1 MSVAGPKSNSSPSI
15 SSFGLVL
22 RNLRYYWLTNLAV
35 IAAVIAG
42 TAVIGGA
49 LVVGDS
55 VRGSLRQMSL
65 DRLGRI
71 DDVLTGMRFFRED
84 LAQELAA
91 RPGIRERFA
100 TIAPSLMVG
109 GTFLATHG
117 DTSRRARGVQVFGT
131 DERLWGLLEH
141 GNVPVPRERDVVL
154 NARLAGHLG
163 VKPGDSVSLLIPVP
177 STIPSESLLGKR
189 EGEFHEIP
197 LTVLAIL
204 DEASGA
210 GRLTLNPTQQLPFD
224 AFVPILALQEGMG
237 LEKIERSRRNPTGTP
252 ARVNALFASARTPA
266 DQTGSTAPDAAKLLD
281 REMSAVLSPTDIGLR
296 LVINSKHGYVSVESD
311 QQILDGSLATA
322 ALDSSAKLDLANSPV
337 LAYLANELVNV
348 ENPKK
353 FAMYSIVAGLDPVT
367 LKTAPFG
374 PFVWASPAPNHP
386 LAADEIVLNDW
397 MATDLGVK
405 THDPVRMRY
414 HIVGSHGELPEEER
428 TFRVAG
434 IVKLEGPAADPGLVP
449 EVKGITDAK
458 TIADWQQPFPMKL
471 NLVTKRDED
480 YWDKYRATPKSFV
493 SLETAQK
500 LWGSRFGKLTSVR
513 VAPKNGQTLE
523 QAAGA
528 LQAEILASV
537 TPEKTRMQFQPVKYA
552 GVTAAVGTNDFS
564 QLFLG
569 FSFFLILAA
578 AMLVGLVMRLGIE
591 RRGTSIGLL
600 SAIGFTPRRLR
611 RNFLAEGLILVLIGG
626 LLGTAAAVGYAALM
640 ILGLKLWWN
649 QAVGT
654 QFLSLYVDPAT
665 LAIGFVSSVIVAVLA
680 VLWGLHQL
688 RRLTPRELLSGATEP
703 ALTVAKQ
710 KRRSRRSLVIGVAL
724 LAISVLLLVAALS
737 GRLSSGEAFEGLS
750 WSVVLFFLDGIVLL
764 IAGVMLVAGTLE
776 GEHSAAVAGHG
787 ATGIARLG
795 VRNTAR
801 HRQRSTASVA
811 LIAAATFVIVAVAA
825 GRRNPAIETPELY
838 SGNGGFRLLG
848 ESTQPI
854 LPDLN
859 TPSGRESV
867 QLNPAPGSPD
877 AELLAQ
883 SKFFAF
889 RVRPGEDASCLNV
902 YQTRLPTIL
911 GVPKSLIDR
920 GGFRFIGAREPYPWT
935 ELEQASADGTVPVF
949 GDANTLQY
957 SLHKE
962 VGQTVDL
969 PAGPEGKRTMQIAG
983 MLDGSVFQG
992 VLLMSEDNFRRLF
1005 PNIVGYQYFLIEVP
1019 GPAANGDR
1027 LSALLETQL
1036 TPYGFECRARLRAAG
1051 ELPCRPKHLLIDLSN
1066 LGWTGA
1072 LVGNFGIGHGDGPQ
1086 RARTSGRVGPVERA
1100 GIPAIGTGLAGVGRN
1115 GRPFALRTFDRD
1127 DCGARGDDSPPFEY
1141 RGRRPLGVAGPDSVD
1156 RLCGR
1161 HVGGAGRLDRSGS
1174 NAHPR
1179 GPALGIDAA
1188 LKRAG

>member
-1 MSVAGPKSNSSPSI
+1 MSDSGPTRSAPISSPI
-15 SSFGLVL
+15 SSLGLVL
-22 RNLRYYWLTNLAV
+22 RNLRFYWVTNLAV

-91 RPGIRERFA
+91 RPAIQERFT

-109 GTFLATHG
+109 GTLMATHG
-117 DTSRRARGVQVFGT
+117 DTSRRAGGVQVFGT

-141 GNVPVPRERDVVL
+141 GDIPAPRDRDVVL
-154 NARLAGHLG
+154 NARLAEHLG
-163 VKPGDSVSLLIPVP
+163 VKRGDSVSLLIPVP
-177 STIPSESLLGKR
+177 STIPRESLLGKR

-204 DEASGA
+204 DSASGA

-237 LEKIERSRRNPTGTP
+237 LEKIDRSRRNPTGTP
-252 ARVNALFASARTPA
+252 ARVNTLFAAARSPA
-266 DQTGSTAPDAAKLLD
+266 DQTGTTATDAAKLLD
-281 REMSAVLSPTDIGLR
+281 REMSAVLTPADIGLR
-296 LVINSKHGYVSVESD
+296 MIVNSKRGYVSVESE
-311 QQILDGSLATA
+311 QQILDDSVATA
-322 ALDSSAKLDLANSPV
+322 ALDSAKNLGLATSPV
-337 LAYLANELVNV
+337 LAYLANELINV
-348 ENPKK
+348 EQPKK
-353 FAMYSIVAGLDPVT
+353 FSMYSIVAGLDPVT
-367 LKTAPFG
+367 LKAPPFG
-374 PFVWASPAPNHP
+374 PFAWASAAPDHP
-386 LAADEIVLNDW
+386 LGPDEIVLNDW
-397 MATDLGVK
+397 IAADLGIK
-405 THDPVRMRY
+405 AKDSVRMRY
-414 HIVGSHGELPEEER
+414 HVVGSHGELPEEER

-434 IVKLEGPAADPGLVP
+434 ILKLEGTPAADPGLVP

-458 TIADWQQPFPMKL
+458 SIADWQQPFPMKL

-513 VAPKNGQTLE
+513 VAPKEGQTLE
-523 QAAGA
+523 QTSAA
-528 LQAEILASV
+528 LQSEILKSL
-537 TPEKTRMQFQPVKYA
+537 TPEKTRMEFRPVKFA
-552 GVTAAVGTNDFS
+552 GVSAAVGSNDFS

-591 RRGTSIGLL
+591 RRGTSVGLL

-611 RNFLAEGLILVLIGG
+611 RIFLTEGLGLVLIGG

-654 QFLSLYVDPAT
+654 QALSVYIDPVT
-665 LAIGFVSSVIVAVLA
+665 LAIGFISSVVVAALA
-680 VLWGLHQL
+680 VLWGLRQL
-688 RRLTPRELLSGATEP
+688 RRLSPRELLSGATEP
-703 ALTVAKQ
+703 ALTVARQ
-710 KRRSRRSLVIGVAL
+710 LRRSRRSLVIGVAL
-724 LAISVLLLVAALS
+724 LGTSLLILGAALS
-737 GRLSSGEAFEGLS
+737 GRWSQGEAFEGMS
-750 WSVVLFFLDGIVLL
+750 WSVVLFFLDGMVLL
-764 IAGVMLVAGTLE
+764 IAGVMLIAGTLE

-787 ATGIARLG
+787 ASGIARLG
-795 VRNTAR
+795 MRNTAR
-801 HRQRSTASVA
+801 HRQRSTASVS
-811 LIAAATFVIVAVAA
+811 LIAAATFLIVAVAA
-825 GRRNPAIETPELY
+825 GRRNPAVETPELN
-838 SGNGGFRLLG
+838 SGNGGFRLVG

-859 TPSGRESV
+859 IPASREKV
-867 QLNPAPGSPD
+867 QLTPAAGSPD
-877 AELLAQ
+877 ADLLAKSQ
-883 SKFFAF
+883 FFAF
-889 RVRPGEDASCLNV
+889 RVRPGENASCLNI
-902 YQTRLPTIL
+902 YQTRMPTIL
-911 GVPKSLIDR
+911 GVPKSFMDR
-920 GGFRFIGAREPYPWT
+920 GGFRFIGAREPNPWT
-935 ELEQASADGTVPVF
+935 QLEQTAPDGSVPVF

-962 VGQTVDL
+962 VGDTVEL
-969 PAGPEGKRTMQIAG
+969 PAGPEGKPTMKIAG

-1005 PNIVGYQYFLIEVP
+1005 PNVAGYQYFLIEVP

-1027 LSALLETQL
+1027 LAALLETQL
-1036 TPYGFECRARLRAAG
+1036 TPYGFEAERVSDRLANFLAVQNTYLSTFETLGGLGLLLGTVGLATVMVRNVLERRG
-1051 ELPCRPKHLLIDLSN
+1051 ELALLSA
-1066 LGWTGA
+1066 LGFRRSGLAWLVLVETAVLLLCGLFIGTIAA
-1072 LVGNFGIGHGDGPQ
+1072 LVAMVPHLSSIGADVPWGSLALILAVVFLVGMLAALAASIEA
-1086 RARTSGRVGPVERA
+1086 ARTRILE
-1100 GIPAIGTGLAGVGRN
+1100 GL
-1115 GRPFALRTFDRD
+1115 
-1127 DCGARGDDSPPFEY
+1127 
-1141 RGRRPLGVAGPDSVD
+1141 
-1156 RLCGR
+1156 
-1161 HVGGAGRLDRSGS
+1161 RSE
-1174 NAHPR
+1174 
-1179 GPALGIDAA
+1179 
-1188 LKRAG
+1188 

>member
-1 MSVAGPKSNSSPSI
+1 MSDAGPSSI
-15 SSFGLVL
+15 SSWGLVL
-22 RNLRYYWLTNLAV
+22 RNLRYYWVTNLAV

-55 VRGSLRQMSL
+55 VRGSLRQISL

-91 RPGIRERFA
+91 RPAIQERFSA
-100 TIAPSLMVG
+100 VAPALMVG
-109 GTFLATHG
+109 GTFVSTHG
-117 DTSRRARGVQVFGT
+117 DTSRRAGGVQVFGT
-131 DERLWGLLEH
+131 DDRLWGLLEH
-141 GNVPVPRERDVVL
+141 GDVPVPRDRDVVL

-163 VKPGDSVSLLIPVP
+163 VKQGDSVSLLIPVP
-177 STIPSESLLGKR
+177 STIPRESLLGKR

-197 LTVLAIL
+197 LTVLAVL

-252 ARVNALFASARTPA
+252 ARVNALFASARAPA
-266 DQTGSTAPDAAKLLD
+266 DQTGPTAADAAKLLD
-281 REMSAVLSPTDIGLR
+281 REMSTVLMPADIGLR
-296 LVINSKHGYVSVESD
+296 LVINSKRGYVSVESD
-311 QQILDGSLATA
+311 QQILDDPLADA
-322 ALDSSAKLDLANSPV
+322 ALESSKKLGLTTSPV
-337 LAYLANELVNV
+337 LAYLANELINV
-348 ENPKK
+348 EDPKK

-374 PFVWASPAPNHP
+374 PFVWSSPAPEHP
-386 LAADEIVLNDW
+386 LAPDEIALNDW
-397 MATDLGVK
+397 MAADLGIK
-405 THDPVRMRY
+405 ANDQLRMRY
-414 HIVGSHGELPEEER
+414 HLVGSHGELPEEER
-428 TFRVAG
+428 TFRVAS
-434 IVKLEGPAADPGLVP
+434 ILKLEGTPAADPGLVP

-458 TIADWQQPFPMKL
+458 SIADWQQPFPMKL

-513 VAPKNGQTLE
+513 VAPKEGQTPE
-523 QAAGA
+523 QTAGA
-528 LQAEILASV
+528 VQAEILASL
-537 TPEKTRMQFQPVKYA
+537 TPEKTRMQFQPVKFA
-552 GVTAAVGTNDFS
+552 GVSAAVGSNDFS

-578 AMLVGLVMRLGIE
+578 ALLVGLVMRLGIE
-591 RRGTSIGLL
+591 RRGTSVGLL

-611 RNFLAEGLILVLIGG
+611 RNFLAEGMILVLIGG
-626 LLGTAAAVGYAALM
+626 LLGTTVAVGYAALM

-654 QFLSLYVDPAT
+654 QFLSVYVDPAT
-665 LAIGFVSSVIVAVLA
+665 LAIGFISSVVVAALA
-680 VLWGLHQL
+680 VVWGLRQL
-688 RRLTPRELLSGATEP
+688 RRLSPRELLSGATEP
-703 ALTVAKQ
+703 ALTVANQ
-710 KRRSRRSLVIGVAL
+710 RRRSRRSLIIGVAL
-724 LAISVLLLVAALS
+724 LAMSVLILIAALS
-737 GRLSSGEAFEGLS
+737 GRLGQGEAFEGLS
-750 WSVVLFFLDGIVLL
+750 WSVVLFFLVGITLL

-787 ATGIARLG
+787 ASGIARLG

-801 HRQRSTASVA
+801 HRQRSTASVS
-811 LIAAATFVIVAVAA
+811 LIAAATFLIVAVAA
-825 GRRNPAIETPELY
+825 GRRNPAVETPELN
-838 SGNGGFRLLG
+838 SGNGGFRLVG

-859 TPSGRESV
+859 TPTGREKV
-867 QLNPAPGSPD
+867 QLTGPPGSTD
-877 AELLAQ
+877 ADLLAKSQ
-883 SKFFAF
+883 FFAF
-889 RVRPGEDASCLNV
+889 RVRPGENASCLNI
-902 YQTRLPTIL
+902 YQTHLPTIL

-920 GGFRFIGAREPYPWT
+920 GGFRFIGAREPNPWT
-935 ELEQASADGTVPVF
+935 ELEQTQADGTIPVF

-962 VGQTVDL
+962 VGTTVDL
-969 PAGPEGKRTMQIAG
+969 PAGPEGKRTMKIAG

-1005 PNIVGYQYFLIEVP
+1005 PNVAGYEYFLIEVP
-1019 GPAANGDR
+1019 GPAANADR
-1027 LSALLETQL
+1027 LSAILETQL
-1036 TPYGFECRARLRAAG
+1036 TPYGFEAERVSERLANFLAVQNTYLSTFETLGGLGLLLGTLGLATVMVRNVLERRG
-1051 ELPCRPKHLLIDLSN
+1051 ELALLSALGFRRSGLAWLVLVETAVLLLCGLLI
-1066 LGWTGA
+1066 GTIAA
-1072 LVGNFGIGHGDGPQ
+1072 LVAMIPHLSSIGADVPWGSLALILSIVFVVGMLAALAASIEA
-1086 RARTSGRVGPVERA
+1086 ARTRILE
-1100 GIPAIGTGLAGVGRN
+1100 GL
-1115 GRPFALRTFDRD
+1115 
-1127 DCGARGDDSPPFEY
+1127 
-1141 RGRRPLGVAGPDSVD
+1141 
-1156 RLCGR
+1156 
-1161 HVGGAGRLDRSGS
+1161 RSE
-1174 NAHPR
+1174 
-1179 GPALGIDAA
+1179 
-1188 LKRAG
+1188 